1 VASNRRQPSRRQGIR
16 YGPPR
21 EKARFSDNGVL
32 IGRLLGLG
40 ILVLTV
46 GVLAAGALAFMR
58 ESPAAATATA
68 TRRSTFAAFSPSAA
82 PQSTPTP
89 TPIATATPAESASPA
104 GSPTPLPTNPA
115 PLVNIGEGYVTFG
128 TRADDS
134 LHIVDPRSLFRLSER
149 IVWSA
154 FLAERADAVDLLV
167 RISKIDPNEVGGE
180 RVISDAP
187 VTPLVRN
194 AQIFQNRIRP
204 GTSLDGPGLYAV
216 RYLRGE
222 ETLSEGFVEITE

>member
-1 VASNRRQPSRRQGIR
+1 MASNRRQPPRRQGIR

-40 ILVLTV
+40 ILLLTI

-58 ESPAAATATA
+58 ESPAATASP
-68 TRRSTFAAFSPSAA
+68 RRTTSVAASSSGPSA
-82 PQSTPTP
+82 TPVP
-89 TPIATATPAESASPA
+89 TLRATATPAATAPPS
-104 GSPTPLPTNPA
+104 GSPTPLPTNPP
-115 PLVNIGEGYVTFG
+115 PLVQIGEGYVTFG
-128 TRADDS
+128 TRADNS
-134 LHIVDPRSLFRLSER
+134 LHIVDPKSVFRINER

-154 FLAERADAVDLLV
+154 FLSERADSLDLLL
-167 RISKIDPNEVGGE
+167 RISKMDSTQIGGE
-180 RVISDAP
+180 LVISEAP

-194 AQIFQNRIRP
+194 AQLFQNRIRP
-204 GTSLDGPGLYAV
+204 GSDLDGPGIYAV

-222 ETLSEGFVEITE
+222 EIMSEGFLEITE

>member
-1 VASNRRQPSRRQGIR
+1 
-16 YGPPR
+16 
-21 EKARFSDNGVL
+21 
-32 IGRLLGLG
+32 
-40 ILVLTV
+40 
-46 GVLAAGALAFMR
+46 
-58 ESPAAATATA
+58 
-68 TRRSTFAAFSPSAA
+68 
-82 PQSTPTP
+82 
-89 TPIATATPAESASPA
+89 
-104 GSPTPLPTNPA
+104 
-115 PLVNIGEGYVTFG
+115 VNIGEGYVTFG

-134 LHIVDPRSLFRLSER
+134 LHIVDPRSVFRLNER

-167 RISKIDPNEVGGE
+167 RISKIDSNAVGGE

-204 GTSLDGPGLYAV
+204 GTNLDGPGLYSV

-222 ETLSEGFVEITE
+222 EILSEGIVEITE